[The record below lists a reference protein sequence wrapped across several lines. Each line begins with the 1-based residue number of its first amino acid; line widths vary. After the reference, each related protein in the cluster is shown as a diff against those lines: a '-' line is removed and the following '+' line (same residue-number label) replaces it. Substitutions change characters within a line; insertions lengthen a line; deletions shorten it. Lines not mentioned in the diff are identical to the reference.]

1 MPGLMAWLDSFLAA
15 RGLSWALVGGHA
27 ANIHRDELRQTTDYD
42 VLVSLGG
49 TSMADLA
56 ADMARDGW
64 EVRQQ
69 AGEGWLLR
77 AEHPAYGKLDL
88 IATGMEYQEIA
99 LARAIDMRL
108 PDGVAVKVMAVE
120 DVLIHKLIAN
130 RDKDD
135 WDVRSIL
142 RAKPRLD
149 WKYLHEWMAF
159 WAVEGRYERLCGKG
173 CKGSDQ

>member
-1 MPGLMAWLDSFLAA
+1 MPDLLAWLDSFLAP

-49 TSMADLA
+49 ASMADLA
-56 ADMARDGW
+56 ADMTCDGW
-64 EVRQQ
+64 EVRQRT
-69 AGEGWLLR
+69 GEGWLLR
-77 AEHPAYGKLDL
+77 AEHAAYGKLDL

-99 LARAIDMRL
+99 LARAIDMES
-108 PDGVAVKVMAVE
+108 PSGVAVKVMAVE

-142 RAKPRLD
+142 RAKPRLE
-149 WKYLHEWMAF
+149 WEYLREWMAF
-159 WAVEGRYERLCGKG
+159 WDVGARYERLRGEVCN
-173 CKGSDQ
+173 DV